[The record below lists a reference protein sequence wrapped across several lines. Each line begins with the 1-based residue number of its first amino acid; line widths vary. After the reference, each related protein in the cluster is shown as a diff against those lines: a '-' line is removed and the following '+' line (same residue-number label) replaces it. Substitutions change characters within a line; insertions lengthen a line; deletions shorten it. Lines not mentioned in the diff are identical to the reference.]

1 MPMSGTNSKYQLTP
15 DDKED
20 DLKEEAADKDSR
32 KREVYLIHFTLA
44 GEFANTAQYNRL
56 AQREFREPSRRASL
70 RSIADAL
77 I

>member
-32 KREVYLIHFTLA
+32 KREVCLIHFTLA
-44 GEFANTAQYNRL
+44 GILLT
-56 AQREFREPSRRASL
+56 L
-70 RSIADAL
+70 RSTIDLLRENSVSHLAVQV
-77 I
+77 